1 MLSSLSIFVILLDKN
16 SNKVQSYEQILL
28 EERLR
33 KFGRDLEMKLYEDE
47 ENYFYLVTDQNNLYK
62 LKFNNFINDK

>member
-1 MLSSLSIFVILLDKN
+1 MSIFVILLDKN

-62 LKFNNFINDK
+62 LRFTNFINDK

>member
-1 MLSSLSIFVILLDKN
+1 MSIFVILLDKN

-33 KFGRDLEMKLYEDE
+33 KFGRDLKMKLYEDE

-62 LKFNNFINDK
+62 LRFTNFINDK

>member
-1 MLSSLSIFVILLDKN
+1 MSIFVILLDKY

-33 KFGRDLEMKLYEDE
+33 KFGRDLKMKLYEDE

-62 LKFNNFINDK
+62 LRFTNFINDK

>member
-1 MLSSLSIFVILLDKN
+1 MSIFVILLDKN